1 MKLESVLTMVGDFA
15 AMKRTPD
22 YKPAVTRD
30 DNAMPKSDSPKPN
43 NTPRRHSLHITV
55 GTEEIPRLTRP
66 RSESFCTSSSPPE
79 PKLYEKAVRRVS
91 APCISSSGASAV
103 SLRRKLQKMR
113 QQQSVESDEHSLREL
128 SENEDDSPKEL
139 VGIPVEFY
147 FPDGDG
153 NVLPTIQNLLKSG
166 LLLSCPSII
175 AVAALFRNFISS
187 VGTGLLNSGFVWLK
201 KADKMPTSVLSLHS
215 IAIRKS
221 HVA

>member
-1 MKLESVLTMVGDFA
+1 MVSLIVASHHNMPFSACHYVIILFSKARSYRFMTKLGSVLTPYRFQMKLESVLTMVGDFA

-30 DNAMPKSDSPKPN
+30 DNTMPRSDSPKPN

-66 RSESFCTSSSPPE
+66 RSESFCTSSSPNE
-79 PKLYEKAVRRVS
+79 PKLYEKAAVRRVS
-91 APCISSSGASAV
+91 APCISSSSASAV
-103 SLRRKLQKMR
+103 SLRKKLQRMR
-113 QQQSVESDEHSLREL
+113 QQQSVESDEHSLREQ

-153 NVLPTIQNLLKSG
+153 NVLLTIKNLLKS
-166 LLLSCPSII
+166 
-175 AVAALFRNFISS
+175 
-187 VGTGLLNSGFVWLK
+187 
-201 KADKMPTSVLSLHS
+201 
-215 IAIRKS
+215 
-221 HVA
+221 